1 MKATSSVQEIHV
13 AQGKAETLAGCL
25 AAAEA
30 KRKVAEENLK
40 RLEIRMGQGRQG
52 LALLKAAKLQ
62 TERNAARHQASDISE
77 QMAQLVIYT
86 IHITWRDGLLQVGLA
101 VNAVRGSWQDAD

>member
-1 MKATSSVQEIHV
+1 MQDAHA

-25 AAAEA
+25 SAADA

-52 LALLKAAKLQ
+52 LALLKAAKMQ
-62 TERNAARHQASDISE
+62 TELDSARRHCSE
-77 QMAQLVIYT
+77 LDTQLG
-86 IHITWRDGLLQVGLA
+86 HL
-101 VNAVRGSWQDAD
+101 VRQDTCPMIGMSVKLPRP